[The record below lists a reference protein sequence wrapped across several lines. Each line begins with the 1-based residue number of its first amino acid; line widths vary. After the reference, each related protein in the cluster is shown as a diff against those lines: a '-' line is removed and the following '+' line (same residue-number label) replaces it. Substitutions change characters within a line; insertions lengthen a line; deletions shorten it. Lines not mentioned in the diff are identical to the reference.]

1 MVYSRSC
8 QIDFL
13 VSIGG
18 ALNTGTGT
26 GYSMSAAATRAAVL
40 EICATAPGHNE
51 PLTVSPSE
59 APPSTVDAK
68 TMALISEIKK
78 AVDDAGAVSAE
89 ARAHMDEFTLA
100 RFAIARDLKLS
111 DAVKMFSETMA
122 WREARCVNALRGEL
136 HPRAEHEPS
145 SVSAA
150 RHAAAREH
158 FFAGWGGCCKD
169 GSPFFVEQLGRFDV
183 AGTNQDAVVFDL
195 MMVSEPARK
204 PHATPCPALAACT
217 SLAGRL
223 LNVMVLAWRMA
234 HRTATS
240 TILRPPSPRAGWRRR
255 ARA

>member
-1 MVYSRSC
+1 
-8 QIDFL
+8 
-13 VSIGG
+13 
-18 ALNTGTGT
+18 
-26 GYSMSAAATRAAVL
+26 MSAAATRAAVL

-122 WREARCVNALRGEL
+122 WREARGVNALRGEL